1 MPRLLT
7 SPPATKRVVATLSL
21 SLVVAVGVEA
31 VFLRMLAR
39 AGIYIFSGSPG
50 GWLYSI
56 YSSLVW
62 LGKVA
67 MNFATILS
75 PLLLLVLAI
84 VLWQRGS
91 RVSRLVSIA
100 VLVTLGLEGS
110 LFLAF
115 PNPVLSLAYLSSSV
129 LLVCLALVF
138 YFRDGGVLPMALT
151 LVPLVVMFLASYW
164 YQLVPLVNQLGG
176 TGLGG
181 AIGAF
186 QLSEGL
192 LLLVAISLPITIG
205 ISRRF
210 KVMAGSIILTLPLL
224 GMYLGNPSMV
234 PLIAIWAFG
243 ISMYLPF
250 WVYVAGLWAVL
261 VAILTLLN
269 RGHHLPAY
277 GLALLLA
284 GHRELPLTYFN
295 NLTLVALLLI
305 VAMPWPLPQRLGQWR
320 WWRSSREKTIAHH
333 PVGGELI

>member
-7 SPPATKRVVATLSL
+7 TSTERIIATLSL
-21 SLVVAVGVEA
+21 ALVVAVAVEA
-31 VFLRMLAR
+31 VFLRIFAR
-39 AGIYIFSGSPG
+39 AGIYIFSGSLK
-50 GWLYSI
+50 GWLYTV

-62 LGKVA
+62 LGKA
-67 MNFATILS
+67 ALNFAAILA

-91 RVSRLVSIA
+91 RVSRLVSVA
-100 VLVTLGLEGS
+100 VLVTLSLEGS
-110 LFLAF
+110 LFLVS
-115 PNPVLSLAYLSSSV
+115 PNPALSLAYFSSSV
-129 LLVCLALVF
+129 LLVGLALVL

-151 LVPLVVMFLASYW
+151 LGPLVVMFLASYW
-164 YQLVPLVNQLGG
+164 YHLVPLVHQLDV
-176 TGLGG
+176 TGLVG
-181 AIGAF
+181 AIAAF

-210 KVMAGSIILTLPLL
+210 KVMAGSILLTLPLL
-224 GMYLGNPSMV
+224 GMYLGNPGMV

-250 WVYVAGLWAVL
+250 WAYAVGLWAAL
-261 VAILTLLN
+261 VAILTLFN

-277 GLALLLA
+277 GLVLLLA

-305 VAMPWPLPQRLGQWR
+305 VAMPWPLPQRLGQWQ
-320 WWRSSREKTIAHH
+320 WWRSSHDKTIAHH
-333 PVGGELI
+333 PAEGLI